1 MRVPDLIVL
10 NKSDLVNKDSIHS
23 RNENEIA
30 VSLKLSIDLEQL
42 RTALSELVR
51 ARSYLSVIRS
61 RHILAVE
68 KTIRKLNDVLD
79 GQDQAIEVLA
89 EELRDACRIMSS
101 ITGRI
106 DVEDLLGRIFSEFC
120 IGK

>member
-1 MRVPDLIVL
+1 LLHEKLAQLIL
-10 NKSDLVNKDSIHS
+10 
-23 RNENEIA
+23 
-30 VSLKLSIDLEQL
+30 
-42 RTALSELVR
+42 
-51 ARSYLSVIRS
+51 ARSALGNDAIVVRD
-61 RHILAVE
+61 RHVVAIQ
-68 KTIRKLNDVLD
+68 KTIRKLNDVLNHPNLPL
-79 GQDQAIEVLA
+79 EVLA